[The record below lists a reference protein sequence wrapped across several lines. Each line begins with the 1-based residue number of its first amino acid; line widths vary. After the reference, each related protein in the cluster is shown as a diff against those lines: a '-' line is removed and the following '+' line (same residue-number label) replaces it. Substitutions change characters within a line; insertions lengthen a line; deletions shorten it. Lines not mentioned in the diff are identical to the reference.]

1 MSWYRTYEID
11 ILRVGQLF
19 IQQNIDSVYPSAGN
33 ILYTDGSGGTY
44 WSTLQGGGG
53 GGGQI
58 TTPTVLY
65 LNQGATVAPYK
76 GLQLTPI
83 AGVGRTVLT
92 VLDLSS
98 NDTPISQFQSD
109 FQTPLT
115 IPTGIWNLKLYASCD
130 DLSGNTSV
138 YYSLYTR
145 LTGVDTYICS
155 SGPVPIG
162 RNLAEYEIDLF
173 VPATPLSD
181 GSTVV
186 LKLFANNSNP
196 SSQVTLTTYYQGQ
209 TYSIVYTTFGTV
221 LPADVLM
228 STVDGLGTAGYI
240 STAQFIDLSNYFQ
253 NSQQDWSTP
262 VSTVAR
268 YTSNT
273 SNWSKNLLQD
283 WSTPVSTATLFTSN
297 TSNWSKNLL
306 QNWSTPVSSVAA
318 FTSNTSN
325 WSHNLLQ
332 NWSTPVSSV
341 ASFTSNSSNW
351 SKNLLQNWST
361 PVSSVALF
369 TSNSSNWSKNLL
381 QDWSTPVSSVGS
393 FTSNSSNYFLSTLGQ
408 GGFTLPPYLSS
419 FTLSTGAINASTINT
434 VYLYS
439 STAQIESMSVGTL
452 FVYGASTLTVAGQ
465 VIFYSGMTVNAA
477 EVSSVLVQSTIT
489 FVDLGTGKPS
499 GLPFYTSNSS
509 LYFNNAPVS
518 WNVPS
523 TVDGLGTI
531 GYISSSQ
538 LFSSIAGISFAGDLV
553 STPYLDSVLASTTA
567 GLGQI
572 YISTATGGGGSYAGD
587 WSTPISTVALF
598 TSNTSNYYS
607 SLLQDWSSAVSVATL
622 FTSNLSNYLVTN
634 QQNIGFISDISGG
647 SLDVAG
653 EARAI
658 SFSSILLYTSS
669 IIATNANLLYGTIS
683 NLTTIQSQT
692 SNLQI
697 PQPTDHE
704 WISFATTPNAESVLL
719 RSSDT
724 FTWRTSISPFI
735 GGQMNSLIWTGNYWL
750 AVGTDQFNRYT
761 SSKSVDGLNW
771 VDFSGPFVAGLA
783 TSLGWNGSI
792 WVAMGLDSNSA
803 HTVSTSPDGETW
815 TEAGG
820 PFIGGRG
827 LAVKWNGT
835 YWLAAGNS
843 YETGDTIAISSDGSI
858 WTTATG
864 ANFTNP
870 SGYAGLAWN
879 GTLWVLTGSDQA
891 QTNTIAYSSDAI
903 SWTSIPGP
911 FTGGFGTYV
920 LWNGSFF
927 LATGHNIDGSV
938 TIGKSVDGMSWSSFP
953 GPFTGGGY
961 GLTLGWNGLYFLASG
976 FGGSD
981 MANILFYSTDG
992 ESWTGLGNLFGG
1004 KHILFA
1010 TAISYAQYP
1019 VQTSLYVNSVGFIS
1033 SMTGNWVD
1041 CETLVVVDI

>member
-53 GGGQI
+53 GSGQI

-83 AGVGRTVLT
+83 VGAGLTLTT

-98 NDTPISQFQSD
+98 NDTPVTEFQSD

-115 IPTGIWNLKLYASCD
+115 IPTGIWSLKLYASSTD
-130 DLSGNTSV
+130 VTASV
-138 YYSLYTR
+138 YYSLYVR
-145 LTGVDTYICS
+145 LTGTDTFVCS

-162 RNLAEYEIDLF
+162 QALAQYEIDLL
-173 VPATPLSD
+173 VPATPLPE

-196 SSQVTLTTYYQGQ
+196 GAQVTLNTYYQGL

-240 STAQFIDLSNYFQ
+240 SSAQFNDLSNYFQ

-262 VSTVAR
+262 LSTVAK
-268 YTSNT
+268 YTSNTSNWSKNLLQNWSTSVSTATLFTSNT

-283 WSTPVSTATLFTSN
+283 WSTPVSSVATFTSN
-297 TSNWSKNLL
+297 SSNWSYNLL
-306 QNWSTPVSSVAA
+306 QNWSTPVSTVAGY
-318 FTSNTSN
+318 TSNT
-325 WSHNLLQ
+325 
-332 NWSTPVSSV
+332 
-341 ASFTSNSSNW
+341 
-351 SKNLLQNWST
+351 
-361 PVSSVALF
+361 
-369 TSNSSNWSKNLL
+369 
-381 QDWSTPVSSVGS
+381 
-393 FTSNSSNYFLSTLGQ
+393 SNYFLSTLSQ

-419 FTLSTGAINASTINT
+419 FTLSTGAIGASTINT
-434 VYLYS
+434 VYIYA
-439 STAQIESMSVGTL
+439 STALVESMSVGSL
-452 FVYGASTLTVAGQ
+452 FVYGPSTLTVAGQ

-489 FVDLGTGKPS
+489 FIDLGTGKPS

-509 LYFNNAPVS
+509 LFFNDSPVS

-538 LFSSIAGISFAGDLV
+538 LFSSIAGISFANNLV

-803 HTVSTSPDGETW
+803 HTVSTSSDGETW